1 MIQTKDR
8 EIKKIGLNSLFQN
21 CETPFHIETFSY
33 HEDAVR
39 VATSLFQLI
48 SQDFRIDKD
57 KWKILYD
64 NADCINMALLRQ
76 QQLRLSII
84 KAIQVFFNNQNVLRH
99 ILKQQ
104 IVSIGKLSHFD
115 QFCPI
120 LSGLSN
126 FVLYN
131 IYSNLVHFIDFI
143 QFCPICPFFPFCPIL
158 SYLVRF
164 VNFVQYCP
172 FFPISYDLTNFV
184 LFLQF
189 CPICSICPFSPI
201 LSDFLLSV

>member
-120 LSGLSN
+120 
-126 FVLYN
+126 
-131 IYSNLVHFIDFI
+131 
-143 QFCPICPFFPFCPIL
+143 
-158 SYLVRF
+158 
-164 VNFVQYCP
+164 
-172 FFPISYDLTNFV
+172 
-184 LFLQF
+184 
-189 CPICSICPFSPI
+189 
-201 LSDFLLSV
+201 